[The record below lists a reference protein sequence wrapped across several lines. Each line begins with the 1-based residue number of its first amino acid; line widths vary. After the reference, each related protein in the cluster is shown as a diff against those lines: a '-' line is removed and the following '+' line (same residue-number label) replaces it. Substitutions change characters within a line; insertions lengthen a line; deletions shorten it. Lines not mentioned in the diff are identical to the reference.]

1 MFIKEGGSRVFKV
14 IFHFDG
20 HSCMDARASYIEA
33 LTSFTA
39 WNKAALKLQIAGI
52 INEYYVELVKEEH
65 K

>member
-1 MFIKEGGSRVFKV
+1 MFKV

-52 INEYYVELVKEEH
+52 INEYYVELVKGEY